1 MEVGKQ
7 HNTNG
12 LSEPDVTVVRET
24 WSYNEMEEKKR
35 NECLEFL

>member
-12 LSEPDVTVVRET
+12 LSEPDVTVLRDT
-24 WSYNEMEEKKR
+24 WGYNEMER
-35 NECLEFL
+35 RSAACALSF